1 MASDESKIKWS
12 GKVHGSKERSSRA
25 GEERLTERLCGV
37 LLKVGMIR

>member
-12 GKVHGSKERSSRA
+12 GKVYGSKERSSQA
-25 GEERLTERLCGV
+25 GGERLTERLGEV